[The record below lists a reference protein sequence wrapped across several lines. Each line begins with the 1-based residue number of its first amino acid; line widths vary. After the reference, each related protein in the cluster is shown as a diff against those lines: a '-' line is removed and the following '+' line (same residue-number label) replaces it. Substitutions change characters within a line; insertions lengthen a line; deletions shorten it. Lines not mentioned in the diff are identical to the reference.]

1 MQFNSKYFNVLLLLF
16 IPLFGFTKLK
26 EKNTLSI
33 ESNCLQIHTTWIK
46 EAFVLTKNSVGFSA
60 PISARAYAYFSVGM
74 YESNVEFTK
83 SLQSLTNQL
92 NGYHRKTFKQK
103 HKKYNWPLIS
113 NSVDFEVLSYLYR
126 TMPPSN
132 AKHIQIIQDSI
143 SKQFASNYSSEINNR
158 SLLYAK
164 SIAKEI
170 IDWSKLDGADEAFFN
185 NYPSDYIPPKCASC
199 WSKTTPGYQPALL
212 PNWGKTKSI
221 LPNSITTVSDIQ
233 LIPFESD
240 SNSALYKDALGII
253 AVSKSK
259 NSEYERIAEYW
270 DDAPG
275 YTGTPS
281 GHFFNMTLHIVE
293 QQKITLDTALE
304 LYVKLGISLNEAFI
318 NCWRLKYA
326 FNFIRPITYIHRF
339 IDPQFNS
346 LIASPSFPEFPSGH
360 SFQSGAG
367 SEVLKSIFTDKI
379 SFIDS
384 TNFNRTDI
392 DGTPQRFNSFSEM
405 AEEISISR
413 YYGGI
418 HFRQTLDISLQY
430 GKKIGLFVVKEL
442 KCRK

>member
-1 MQFNSKYFNVLLLLF
+1 MEFNKKYLHILILSFFPFLSF
-16 IPLFGFTKLK
+16 ATKTNK
-26 EKNTLSI
+26 KVNSI
-33 ESNCLQIHTTWIK
+33 ELNCQEIHSTWIK
-46 EAFVLTKNSVGFSA
+46 QAFILTKNSVGFSA
-60 PISARAYAYFSVGM
+60 PISARAYAYFSIGM
-74 YESNVEFTK
+74 YESNVELTK
-83 SLQSLTNQL
+83 NLQSISNQL
-92 NGYHRKTFKQK
+92 NGYHRLTFKSK
-103 HKKYNWPLIS
+103 HKKYNWALIA
-113 NSVDFEVLSYLYR
+113 NTVDYQMLSYLYR
-126 TMPPSN
+126 TMPPANSKN
-132 AKHIQIIQDSI
+132 SLLIHDSI
-143 SKQFASNYSSEINNR
+143 TNIYSKQFSKEVNNR
-158 SLLYAK
+158 SLEYAK

-170 IDWSKLDGADEAFFN
+170 IEWSKLDGADEAFFN
-185 NYPSDYIPPKCASC
+185 NYPADYTPPKCASC

-212 PNWGKTKSI
+212 PYWGKTKSI
-221 LPNSITTVSDIQ
+221 LPNSITGVADIQ
-233 LIPFESD
+233 LIPFSTD
-240 SNSALYKDALGII
+240 TCSALYKDALGII

-293 QQKITLDTALE
+293 QQKIDLETSLE
-304 LYVKLGISLNEAFI
+304 LYLKLGISLNEAFI

-326 FNFIRPITYIHRF
+326 YNFIRPITYIHRF

-384 TNFNRTDI
+384 TNFKRTDI

-418 HFRQTLDISLQY
+418 HFRQTLDVSLQY